1 MRLNALPKTKNPHLS
16 IVQFLKS
23 LQIKYLPDL
32 RRCVS
37 SEGAHYTDQKL
48 SVKHLTTFFAS
59 ASSRTNNP
67 CHRKQ
72 TLTRFLVRVSSNG
85 EPGGDLLSHTRCA
98 LSSAQLRFTVL
109 FEMGRGGSEALLPP
123 SITCSQSPWRLRKI
137 GRR

>member
-1 MRLNALPKTKNPHLS
+1 MFTTQKANRVVAKITSTTVSHAHVRKNTLFS
-16 IVQFLKS
+16 
-23 LQIKYLPDL
+23 
-32 RRCVS
+32 
-37 SEGAHYTDQKL
+37 G
-48 SVKHLTTFFAS
+48 FAPV
-59 ASSRTNNP
+59 NDE
-67 CHRKQ
+67 

>member
-1 MRLNALPKTKNPHLS
+1 MRPSASPKTKNPHLS

-48 SVKHLTTFFAS
+48 SVKHLTTFFTFRRA
-59 ASSRTNNP
+59 NNQRR
-67 CHRKQ
+67 RKQ